1 MGVYSTTRCGICK
14 TTWEFMEFGTTSP
27 NGPPHVKCNSSRV
40 INHTKK
46 RWYSNSSKKQKNRVI
61 S

>member
-27 NGPPHVKCNSSRV
+27 NGPPHVKWNSSRV
-40 INHTKK
+40 INYTKK
-46 RWYSNSSKKQKNRVI
+46 KMVFKFLKKTKK
-61 S
+61 